1 MRPRWRRKHT
11 AGASP
16 NRKPGRAGKVDG
28 AAIRQL
34 RRGTLDGT
42 TCNGSGAKNP
52 VAKRSEAN
60 GQLAAGRFPN
70 KSSRKVPLGAKQV
83 LLSVLLADSRF
94 RLFPHGRLPLVASPS
109 HSFSFSPCNQQTSF
123 LF

>member
-11 AGASP
+11 VGTPP

-28 AAIRQL
+28 AATRQV
-34 RRGTLDGT
+34 RRGMLDGT
-42 TCNGSGAKNP
+42 TCNVTGAKTQ
-52 VAKRSEAN
+52 VAKHSEAN

-83 LLSVLLADSRF
+83 LLSVLLAYGW
-94 RLFPHGRLPLVASPS
+94 FPPVAS
-109 HSFSFSPCNQQTSF
+109 HSSARF
-123 LF
+123 